1 MLVMAMIINV
11 VNNMRTRSECRGR
24 LIVLVMAMII
34 NVVNNMNEHEVIN
47 VEVNVEANSASN
59 GNDNQCCE

>member
-1 MLVMAMIINV
+1 MNVERLIVLVMAMIINV

-34 NVVNNMNEHEVIN
+34 NVVNNMRTRSECRE
-47 VEVNVEANSASN
+47 
-59 GNDNQCCE
+59 

>member
-34 NVVNNMNEHEVIN
+34 NVVNNMRTRSECRVL
-47 VEVNVEANSASN
+47 EANSASN

>member
-34 NVVNNMNEHEVIN
+34 NVVNNMRTRSEC
-47 VEVNVEANSASN
+47 EANSASN

>member
-34 NVVNNMNEHEVIN
+34 NVVNNMRTRSECR
-47 VEVNVEANSASN
+47 EANSASN